1 MTERTPH
8 SKEIPD
14 AVAQMNLAPKGE
26 SSSVEVSSASDD
38 GLERVNVPL
47 IFKLGAILMVSAIGF
62 GSHWS
67 SGVTGAMKTTL
78 KKVLAVKSPGIS
90 SAY

>member
-1 MTERTPH
+1 L
-8 SKEIPD
+8 KE
-14 AVAQMNLAPKGE
+14 VAPIMSSANKSE
-26 SSSVEVSSASDD
+26 ESSVEVTSTSDSD
-38 GLERVNVPL
+38 LGRTNVPL

-78 KKVLAVKSPGIS
+78 KKAG
-90 SAY
+90 Y